1 MNRRSFLKLIAFTT
15 IFLSFN
21 LISKSNRIVRFEHGI
36 ASGDPTPEKVILWT
50 RVSSN
55 SDNSIL
61 VFYEIS
67 NTVDFKTIIA
77 SGKKYADRRKDFTV
91 KVDAKIPKRYRGQK
105 VFYRFRAEGAYS
117 QIGTTFTLPKD
128 VENFKI
134 AVFSCSNYPAGYF
147 NAYDSASND
156 ESIDLAVHLGDYLY
170 EYKQGEYA
178 TDNAIRLNRQPI
190 PNKEI
195 VSLSDYRQR
204 HAQYKSDVDLQK
216 LHSSMP
222 VLCAWDDHEIT
233 NDAWKD
239 NAENHQINEGS
250 FSLRKR
256 NAIKAYYEWM
266 PVREPKTPFNNW
278 KRYKIGKLIDLKLLE
293 TRISSRSKQ
302 VNLNDHVSDDGN
314 FQKDAFFKEL
324 NNAQRSLLG
333 NQQLDFI
340 KENDRDDQT
349 WNLYAQQVLLA
360 TLKLPTIPDY
370 IIDALPDYQS
380 YYKTVIKED
389 LPYNLDAWD
398 GYPAERKRFLNTVR
412 SISNKNI
419 FIAGDTHNCWANN
432 INEGENF
439 IGAELGTPSV
449 TSPGASENFNGLIP
463 NNLLENSMLMKNK
476 NLKWTNLVNRGYLTI
491 DFTKDIATAEF
502 IAIDNILSKNYKTK
516 VLKRIEIFPGEKL
529 T

>member
-1 MNRRSFLKLIAFTT
+1 
-15 IFLSFN
+15 
-21 LISKSNRIVRFEHGI
+21 
-36 ASGDPTPEKVILWT
+36 
-50 RVSSN
+50 
-55 SDNSIL
+55 
-61 VFYEIS
+61 
-67 NTVDFKTIIA
+67 
-77 SGKKYADRRKDFTV
+77 
-91 KVDAKIPKRYRGQK
+91 
-105 VFYRFRAEGAYS
+105 
-117 QIGTTFTLPKD
+117 
-128 VENFKI
+128 
-134 AVFSCSNYPAGYF
+134 
-147 NAYDSASND
+147 
-156 ESIDLAVHLGDYLY
+156 
-170 EYKQGEYA
+170 
-178 TDNAIRLNRQPI
+178 
-190 PNKEI
+190 
-195 VSLSDYRQR
+195 
-204 HAQYKSDVDLQK
+204 
-216 LHSSMP
+216 
-222 VLCAWDDHEIT
+222 
-233 NDAWKD
+233 
-239 NAENHQINEGS
+239 
-250 FSLRKR
+250 
-256 NAIKAYYEWM
+256 M
-266 PVREPKTPFNNW
+266 PVREPKISFNNW

-302 VNLNDHVSDDGN
+302 VNLNDYIKDGKN
-314 FQKDAFFKEL
+314 FQKEAFLKEL
-324 NNAQRSLLG
+324 NNKKRSLIG
-333 NQQLDFI
+333 KKQLDFI
-340 KENDRDDQT
+340 KENDLDDQT

-432 INEGENF
+432 IYKGENF

-463 NNLLENSMLMKNK
+463 NNLLENSMLIKNK
-476 NLKWTNLVNRGYLTI
+476 NLKWTNLVDRGYLTI